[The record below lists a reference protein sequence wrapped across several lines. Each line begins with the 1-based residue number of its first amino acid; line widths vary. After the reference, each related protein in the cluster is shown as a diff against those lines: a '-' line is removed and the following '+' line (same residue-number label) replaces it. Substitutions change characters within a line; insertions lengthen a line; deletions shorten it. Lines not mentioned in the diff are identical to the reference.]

1 MKRFGLYAVGLLV
14 VLGMIS
20 GGHLSAYA
28 ADTIKIGFFAPL
40 TGFAAADGTSAKHAV
55 EIGVNAIN
63 DQGGINGKN
72 IELVVY
78 DDRHNSKE
86 AVAIANKLIER
97 DKVVAV
103 VSGSY
108 SMPTRVTAP
117 IFQQAGI
124 PMVAGYAVHPDVT
137 KAGNFIFR
145 NGYRG
150 EVEGAAAA
158 DVAVKL
164 LNAKKLAVLTMDND
178 FGRTL
183 ADAFKERAAELGAEL
198 ISDNIYALGEKDF
211 TPLLTK
217 VKDANPEL
225 LYTSGYYNEAALIS
239 KQAKDLGLTAQ
250 ILGEEGFDS
259 PKFLELAGDAAEGVT
274 FTTNLNRDDPRP
286 FVQEFLKAYKEA
298 YGIEADMVG
307 ASSYDAFKIIVA
319 AIEKAGTDPKAVRD
333 AIAGMK
339 DYDGVTGKI
348 SAFNPIGEVMKPVQV
363 QIVKDGQFKHFGEI
377 DDPEVITPPAE

>member
-1 MKRFGLYAVGLLV
+1 MKRFILYLLT
-14 VLGMIS
+14 VLCIFS
-20 GGHLSAYA
+20 VCQFSVYA

-55 EIGVNAIN
+55 EIGVKEIN
-63 DQGGINGKN
+63 DKGGINGKK

-117 IFQQAGI
+117 IFQRAGI

-137 KAGNFIFR
+137 KAGDFIFR

-183 ADAFKERAAELGAEL
+183 AAAFKKRAVELGAEL
-198 ISDNIYALGEKDF
+198 VSDNIYALGEKDF

-225 LYTSGYYNEAALIS
+225 LYTSGYYNEAALIT
-239 KQAKDLGLTAQ
+239 KQAKDLGLSVQ

-259 PKFLELAGDAAEGVT
+259 PKFLELAADAAEGT
-274 FTTNLNRDDPRP
+274 IFTTNLNRDDARA
-286 FVQEFLKAYKEA
+286 FVQEFLKTYKET
-298 YGIEADMVG
+298 YGIEPDMVG

-319 AIEKAGTDPKAVRD
+319 AIEKAGTDPKALRD
-333 AIAGMK
+333 AIAGLK
-339 DYDGVTGKI
+339 NFDGVTGEI
-348 SAFNPIGEVMKPVQV
+348 SEFNAIGEVMKPVQIQV
-363 QIVKDGQFKHFGEI
+363 VKDGQFKHFGEI